1 MIRVVFGKACGF
13 YPEGSQEGRVI
24 DGFQVFIR
32 HSTRLIP
39 GWPRMLRCSTFG
51 IFTQQQLPWQFY
63 SQHFS
68 RT

>member
-1 MIRVVFGKACGF
+1 MIRVVFGKAGGF

-39 GWPRMLRCSTFG
+39 GWPRMLRCSTFVFHPATTALA
-51 IFTQQQLPWQFY
+51 ILFPTF
-63 SQHFS
+63 F
-68 RT
+68 